1 MPSVNA
7 TGRNPVATTS
17 SASAAPTSAAGLK
30 NVRFAGVQTFE
41 QIAKGELT
49 LTAGAKGD
57 TVKRLQNA
65 LLDMG
70 FSLRPYK
77 SARTGQMVGGVD
89 GAWGNQTATALANFQ
104 RHAANFFPEVKPN
117 GKLDAATLK
126 ALDAL
131 APAPGTKAWAPGQQ
145 PKTPAPFFNGQQVRV
160 VVVKDEHRTYLFDK
174 QGKIAGIFS
183 NSVGAAGSTTDT
195 GLKVV
200 ASKLGKAEA
209 EAAGK
214 SLWNAPRAFGDRILN
229 LSWADGSRSGEEL
242 HGTYAYD
249 QMGMDVSHG
258 CVRHYNEDIVRIFDS
273 LAVGEKVAVVDSL
286 SDKRLAAPRS

>member
-1 MPSVNA
+1 MPAINP
-7 TGRNPVATTS
+7 TGRPTTVGSTTS
-17 SASAAPTSAAGLK
+17 SAPASAAGLA
-30 NVRFAGVQTFE
+30 NVRFAGVAPFE

-49 LTAGAKGD
+49 LERGAKGD

-77 SARTGQMVGGVD
+77 SAKSGQMVGGVD
-89 GAWGNQTATALANFQ
+89 GAWGNQTATALLNFQ
-104 RHAANFFPEVKPN
+104 RHAANFFPAVKPN
-117 GKLDAATLK
+117 GKLDAATLA

-131 APAPGTKAWAPGQQ
+131 APAAGTKAWAPGQQ
-145 PKTPAPFFNGQQVRV
+145 PRTPAPFFQGQPVRV
-160 VVVKDEHRTYLFDK
+160 VVVKNEHRTYLFDK

-183 NSVGAAGSTTDT
+183 NSVGTAASATDT

-200 ASKLGKAEA
+200 KTKLDKAGA

-214 SLWNAPRAFGDRILN
+214 QLWNAPLAFGDRILD
-229 LSWADGSRSGEEL
+229 LSWANGSRSGEEL

-249 QMGMDVSHG
+249 QMGQDVSHG
-258 CVRHYNEDIVRIFDS
+258 CVRHYNEDILRLYDS
-273 LAVGEKVAVVDSL
+273 LAVGDKVAIVDSL
-286 SDKRLAAPRS
+286 NDPRLCAPRS